1 MLDVAAWLADKPCRG
16 RSALHEG
23 TYYGSEIGRL
33 GTGLGRT
40 HQGCGEYGADG
51 TPTAPWLGRPPRPPP
66 PSGPQRVAVSAI
78 HKSPWQPRRAFSMK
92 QPWAT
97 LVASVSERGVLQ
109 PLLVRK
115 VKSGYELIAGERRF
129 RAAQAAD
136 LKDVPVVVLEVTDRE
151 ALELALIENLQRE
164 DLNLIEEA
172 EGYRA
177 LADKFNL
184 TQDEI
189 AARMGKARPT
199 VANALGLLELP
210 DMVKRMVA
218 ENQLSPGHAK
228 ALLGLA
234 HEHEQEKMAL
244 RVLAEGLSVRQVEKL
259 VAASAR
265 SPRARKVVKSD
276 IPPEHVKYV
285 LDRLHQKLGTAVHL
299 SPSRTLANGRK
310 VKGVMEIEYY
320 SADDLDR
327 IMVILGIAGDL

>member
-1 MLDVAAWLADKPCRG
+1 MAAKSG
-16 RSALHEG
+16 
-23 TYYGSEIGRL
+23 
-33 GTGLGRT
+33 GLGR
-40 HQGCGEYGADG
+40 GLGALIKDAAN
-51 TPTAPWLGRPPRPPP
+51 TVPAAPPP
-66 PSGPQRVAVSAI
+66 PAAPAAPPAGPQRIPVSAI
-78 HKSPWQPRRAFSMK
+78 HKSPWQPRRNFDESALGE
-92 QPWAT
+92 

-136 LKDVPVVVLEVTDRE
+136 LKEVPVVVLEVTDRE
-151 ALELALIENLQRE
+151 ALELALIENLQRQ

-177 LADKFNL
+177 LAEKFNL

-199 VANALGLLELP
+199 VANALRLLELP

-234 HEHEQEKMAL
+234 DDHEQEKLAL
-244 RVLAEGLSVRQVEKL
+244 RVIAEGLSVRQVEKL
-259 VAASAR
+259 VAASGR
-265 SPRARKVVKSD
+265 TPRARKVVKSD

-285 LDRLHQKLGTAVHL
+285 LDQLHQKLGTAVRL
-299 SPSRTLANGRK
+299 TPSRTLANGRK
-310 VKGVMEIEYY
+310 VKGSLEIEYY
-320 SADDLDR
+320 SSDDLDR
-327 IMVILGIAGDL
+327 ILVILGLAGEL

>member
-1 MLDVAAWLADKPCRG
+1 MAAKSG
-16 RSALHEG
+16 
-23 TYYGSEIGRL
+23 
-33 GTGLGRT
+33 GLGR
-40 HQGCGEYGADG
+40 GLGALIKDAAN
-51 TPTAPWLGRPPRPPP
+51 TVPTAPPPP
-66 PSGPQRVAVSAI
+66 VAPTTPAAVPAPAGPQRVAVSAI
-78 HKSPWQPRRAFSMK
+78 HKSPWQPRRTFDEA
-92 QPWAT
+92 ALGE

-199 VANALGLLELP
+199 VANALRLLELP

-234 HEHEQEKMAL
+234 HEHEQEKLAL
-244 RVLAEGLSVRQVEKL
+244 RVLAEGLSVRQTEKL
-259 VAASAR
+259 VASSAR

-285 LDRLHQKLGTAVHL
+285 LDRLHQKLGTAVRL